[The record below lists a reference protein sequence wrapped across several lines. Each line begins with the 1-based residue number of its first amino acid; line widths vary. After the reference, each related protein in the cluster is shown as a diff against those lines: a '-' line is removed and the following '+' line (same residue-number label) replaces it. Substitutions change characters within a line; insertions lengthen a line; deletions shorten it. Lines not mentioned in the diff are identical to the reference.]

1 MREKAAA
8 WRKIQADK
16 EDGGSASDHEEPE
29 EEEEE
34 EESQKDADEDSTAG
48 DKRDYAKARKFARQ
62 LPHSMT

>member
-29 EEEEE
+29 EEEENE
-34 EESQKDADEDSTAG
+34 KDADENSIAG

-62 LPHSMT
+62 LPT

>member
-8 WRKIQADK
+8 WRNIQADK

-29 EEEEE
+29 EEEASE
-34 EESQKDADEDSTAG
+34 KDADEDSTAG